1 MAARCLKRARESGSD
16 EYAIA
21 HLNEVEGHVRAYCEW
36 VEHALDATVHQ
47 AECELAKP
55 SRQRGTNLEE
65 ELCSRLQMMIDNGE
79 VMDAVASVLDGT
91 AGTLPET
98 QAGARPKWVDREDE
112 PAQSVDPHTKHNRV
126 NQELEPLASDEP
138 DTKSTVPQ
146 TVTNGIA
153 PAPAPV
159 WRNCEDTHGSHSS
172 GSKANNTKKYFEEG
186 VYSVLHEWWAE
197 NIENPYPDREE
208 RDRLCRAT
216 GLTHK
221 QLVDWFANR
230 RKRSRVRAG
239 EENTGPTWREPGG
252 GRWNSQAASCVRPM
266 PGMPGFVPAG
276 MGFTNQFSPSL
287 PPLSHSQLT
296 DASGNLIE
304 FDRGVEHGMNMPLP
318 PAHHNGDFA
327 SMTSSPLGTSSGVP
341 TSMPGMPTNM
351 PNFAHVQIASD
362 DC

>member
-1 MAARCLKRARESGSD
+1 
-16 EYAIA
+16 
-21 HLNEVEGHVRAYCEW
+21 
-36 VEHALDATVHQ
+36 
-47 AECELAKP
+47 
-55 SRQRGTNLEE
+55 
-65 ELCSRLQMMIDNGE
+65 MMIDNGE

-197 NIENPYPDREE
+197 NIENP
-208 RDRLCRAT
+208 
-216 GLTHK
+216 
-221 QLVDWFANR
+221 
-230 RKRSRVRAG
+230 
-239 EENTGPTWREPGG
+239 
-252 GRWNSQAASCVRPM
+252 CVRH
-266 PGMPGFVPAG
+266 
-276 MGFTNQFSPSL
+276 
-287 PPLSHSQLT
+287 SHY
-296 DASGNLIE
+296 
-304 FDRGVEHGMNMPLP
+304 P
-318 PAHHNGDFA
+318 
-327 SMTSSPLGTSSGVP
+327 
-341 TSMPGMPTNM
+341 
-351 PNFAHVQIASD
+351 
-362 DC
+362 